1 MPIFT
6 NWDYSISQQIVL
18 KSEYTSQD
26 GIGGDITK
34 IRWFVTANS
43 NFSDRWDLWDVYIG
57 HTAKASFTGAT
68 DWIDLNTASLVYSGT
83 ITPVNGQWMEIE
95 LTTPFTYNGVDNF
108 FITVVDKKIGFTSSY
123 P

>member
-1 MPIFT
+1 MKQKLLLTWLFLLSFSLSMFSQIQIGSGTSTNNNMPIFT

-43 NFSDRWDLWDVYIG
+43 NFSDRWDL
-57 HTAKASFTGAT
+57 
-68 DWIDLNTASLVYSGT
+68 
-83 ITPVNGQWMEIE
+83 
-95 LTTPFTYNGVDNF
+95 
-108 FITVVDKKIGFTSSY
+108 
-123 P
+123 